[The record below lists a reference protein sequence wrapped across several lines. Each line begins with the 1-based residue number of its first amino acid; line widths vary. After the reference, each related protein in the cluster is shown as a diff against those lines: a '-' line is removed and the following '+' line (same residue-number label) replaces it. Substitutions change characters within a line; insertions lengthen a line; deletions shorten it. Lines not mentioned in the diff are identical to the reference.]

1 MMNLLI
7 ASAAEKSALKW
18 FLGALHPG
26 IVHFPIGLLAA
37 AAFFELIQL
46 LRKRQVPHPA
56 TLPLIG
62 LSALTSIPAV
72 IFGFMLAEHGGNEGG
87 TVELHKWLGIASAV
101 AACVAAACAA
111 KAKSDGGALML
122 LRVATMLGATLV
134 MAAGYLGGE
143 MTMNEGHLLKPLKA
157 LLGIAE
163 AKTED
168 EKKPPVDPKPPTVDV
183 KQPDSK
189 EPLQTP
195 AKISFEKEIAPIIKD
210 MCFKCHGGEKVK
222 GKFKLNTKTFAM
234 DGGESGKAINPGKPE
249 ISKFYTSLVD
259 GDEDIVMPPPKEK
272 ARPTK
277 EQIEKVKLW
286 ILQGADW
293 PDGFEFKK

>member
-26 IVHFPIGLLAA
+26 IVHFPIGLLSA
-37 AAFFELIQL
+37 AAFFELIQI
-46 LRKRQVPHPA
+46 LRKKAETHPA
-56 TLPLIG
+56 TIPLIA

-72 IFGFMLAEHGGNEGG
+72 LFGFMLADHGGNEGG
-87 TVELHKWLGIASAV
+87 TVELHKWLGIAAGGAAFVAV
-101 AACVAAACAA
+101 ACAA
-111 KAKSDGGALML
+111 KSKSSRGVLTI
-122 LRVATMLGATLV
+122 LRLATLLGAALV
-134 MAAGYLGGE
+134 MGAGYFGGE
-143 MTMNEGHLLKPLKA
+143 MTMNEGHILRPLKA

-163 AKTED
+163 PKTED
-168 EKKPPVDPKPPTVDV
+168 AKKPPTVDV
-183 KQPDSK
+183 KQPDTK

-195 AKISFEKEIAPIIKD
+195 AKISFEKEIAPVIKD

-222 GKFKLNTKTFAM
+222 GKFKLNTKALAM
-234 DGGESGKAINPGKPE
+234 EGGESGKAILPGKPE

-259 GDEDIVMPPPKEK
+259 GDEDVVMPPPKEK

-293 PDGFEFKK
+293 PDGVEFKK

>member
-1 MMNLLI
+1 
-7 ASAAEKSALKW
+7 
-18 FLGALHPG
+18 
-26 IVHFPIGLLAA
+26 
-37 AAFFELIQL
+37 
-46 LRKRQVPHPA
+46 
-56 TLPLIG
+56 
-62 LSALTSIPAV
+62 
-72 IFGFMLAEHGGNEGG
+72 MLAEHGGNEGG

-101 AACVAAACAA
+101 AACVAAACAV

-143 MTMNEGHLLKPLKA
+143 MTMARATSSSPSRRCSASRTRRRGRE
-157 LLGIAE
+157 E
-163 AKTED
+163 AARRSEA
-168 EKKPPVDPKPPTVDV
+168 PTVDV
-183 KQPDSK
+183 KQPESK

-222 GKFKLNTKTFAM
+222 GKFKLNNKTFAM

-272 ARPTK
+272 ARRRRTRSRRSSSGSCRAPTGPTATSSRS
-277 EQIEKVKLW
+277 ETRRPNPVDRIREESSPLPSPVGEASPRVGLVAAGRDP
-286 ILQGADW
+286 LPVCGLRDRSTAGRSAGSGTS
-293 PDGFEFKK
+293 PRG